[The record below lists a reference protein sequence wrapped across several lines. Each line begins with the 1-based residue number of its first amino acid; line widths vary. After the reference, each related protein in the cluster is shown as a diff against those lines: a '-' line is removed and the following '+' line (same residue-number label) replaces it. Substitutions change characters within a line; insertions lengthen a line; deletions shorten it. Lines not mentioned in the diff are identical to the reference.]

1 MLADAMTRTDPAGPI
16 AAGGANGV
24 VWLAVVL
31 LAASMAACGTD
42 APDAPAERPALA
54 GEMEDVLREQVLDP
68 WYPRAIDE
76 EHGGFLSDFN
86 DRWEPDGP
94 HDKFI
99 VTQARHT
106 WTTARAA
113 RFFPE
118 ADAHYLPM
126 AAHGFEFLRDVM
138 WDDTHGGFV
147 GTVSREGA
155 VQANGSGDRVKRA
168 YGNAFAI
175 YGLAAYHAASGNEDA
190 LQLAQD
196 AFRWLNEHAHDP
208 VHGGYFQFMA
218 RDGTPFRNGYGGT
231 PPKDQNSS
239 IHLLEAFIELYHVW
253 PDPTVRDRL
262 REMLHVVRDTL
273 VTDTAYLT
281 LFTRADWTPVS
292 YRDSSQAVREAN
304 YRLDHVS
311 FGHDVETAF
320 LILEASE
327 ALGIERDTTLRV
339 AQSMVDHAIRNGW
352 DEATGG
358 LYDGG
363 YYPSEDAPIDIVR
376 TSKAW
381 WAQVEALNAFLLMA
395 RLFPDAEIPYD
406 DYFRQQWTYVK
417 EYLID
422 WEHGGLY
429 RGGLDEEPDAKT
441 ASKGG
446 IWKAAYH
453 ETRSLMHSIER
464 LRSHE

>member
-1 MLADAMTRTDPAGPI
+1 MRKSDPAVLI
-16 AAGGANGV
+16 AAWWKTGTA
-24 VWLAVVL
+24 WLAVALIAGSV
-31 LAASMAACGTD
+31 AACGSGPSD
-42 APDAPAERPALA
+42 APDDRQAIAS
-54 GEMEDVLREQVLDP
+54 EMEDVLREQVLDP
-68 WYPRAIDE
+68 WYPRAVDE

-86 DRWEPDGP
+86 YQWEPDGP

-106 WTTARAA
+106 WTTAHAS
-113 RFFPE
+113 RFFTD
-118 ADAHYLPM
+118 ADAQYLPM
-126 AAHGFEFLRDVM
+126 AAHGFAFLRDVM
-138 WDDTHGGFV
+138 WDETHGGFV

-155 VQANGSGDRVKRA
+155 VQANADGDRIKRA

-175 YGLAAYHAASGNEDA
+175 YGLSAYHEASGDEEA

-196 AFRWLNEHAHDP
+196 AFRWLDEHAHDP
-208 VHGGYFQFMA
+208 EYGGYFQFMA
-218 RDGTPFRNGYGGT
+218 QDGTPFRDGYGGT

-253 PDPTVRDRL
+253 PDPMVEDRL

-273 VTDTAYLT
+273 VTDKGYLT
-281 LFTRADWTPVS
+281 LFTRADWTPIS
-292 YRDSSQAVREAN
+292 YRDSAEAVREAN

-339 AQSMVDHAIRNGW
+339 AKTMVDHAIRNGW
-352 DEATGG
+352 DEETGG

-363 YYPSEDAPIDIVR
+363 YYPREDASIDIVME
-376 TSKAW
+376 SKAW
-381 WAQVEALNAFLLMA
+381 WAQVEAMNAFLLMA
-395 RLFPDAEIPYD
+395 HLFPDAEIPYD
-406 DYFRQQWTYVK
+406 DYFRQQWNYVK
-417 EYLID
+417 EYIID

-429 RGGLDEEPDAKT
+429 RGGIDEEPDARR
-441 ASKGG
+441 ADKGG
-446 IWKAAYH
+446 IWKGAYH

-464 LRSHE
+464 LRSNE

>member
-1 MLADAMTRTDPAGPI
+1 
-16 AAGGANGV
+16 
-24 VWLAVVL
+24 
-31 LAASMAACGTD
+31 
-42 APDAPAERPALA
+42 
-54 GEMEDVLREQVLDP
+54 MEDVLRGQVLDP
-68 WYPRAIDE
+68 WYPRALDE
-76 EHGGFLSDFN
+76 AHGGFLSDFN
-86 DRWEPDGP
+86 HQWEADGP
-94 HDKFI
+94 QDKFI

-113 RFFPE
+113 RFFPK
-118 ADAHYLPM
+118 ADTQYLPM
-126 AAHGFEFLRDVM
+126 AAHGFSFLRDVM
-138 WDDTHGGFV
+138 WDATHGGFV
-147 GTVSREGA
+147 EMVSRDGA
-155 VQANGSGDRVKRA
+155 VQANAAGERIKRA

-175 YGLAAYHAASGNEDA
+175 YGLAAYYEASEDEEA

-196 AFRWLNEHAHDP
+196 AFRWLDAHAHDP

-218 RDGTPFRNGYGGT
+218 EDGTPFRDGYGGT

-253 PDPTVRDRL
+253 PDPSVEARL

-273 VTDTAYLT
+273 VTDKGYLT
-281 LFTRADWTPVS
+281 LFTRADWTPIS
-292 YRDSSQAVREAN
+292 YRDSLQAVREAN

-352 DEATGG
+352 DAATGG

-376 TSKAW
+376 ASKAW
-381 WAQVEALNAFLLMA
+381 WAQVEAMNAFLLMA
-395 RLFPDAEIPYD
+395 HLFPDAEIPYD
-406 DYFRQQWTYVK
+406 DYFQQQWAYVK
-417 EYLID
+417 EYLVD

-429 RGGLDEEPDAKT
+429 RGGIDEEPEAET
-441 ASKGG
+441 ADKGG
-446 IWKAAYH
+446 IWKGAYH
-453 ETRSLMHSIER
+453 ETRSLMHCIER
-464 LRSHE
+464 LRASEAESSTAHAFTQTNDS